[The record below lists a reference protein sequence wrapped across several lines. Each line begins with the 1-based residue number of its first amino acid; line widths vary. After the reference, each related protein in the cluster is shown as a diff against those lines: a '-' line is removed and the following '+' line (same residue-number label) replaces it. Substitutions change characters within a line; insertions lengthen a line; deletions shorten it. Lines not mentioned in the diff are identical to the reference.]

1 MNHDVFISFSSV
13 NTDVAEKV
21 CTTLEESGEISCWI
35 AYRDI
40 VPSANYAEQLVEAIE
55 SCKLL
60 LLILSDESNKSVQV
74 AREIERAGSKGIPI
88 LPLRI
93 EDVVLSKSMEYFIS
107 SHHWLD
113 AYESDIENYFPALKA
128 AVESSIRDKTN
139 QDSGTDAS
147 TRKGTRRPV
156 SKKGIPPQHIF
167 GAGLVLT
174 LLVLAFFFLRPQQE
188 PPKIADNLPP
198 LSDSSQNTTGTNT
211 ISPQDA
217 LIQEL
222 ARRYKEN
229 TLATKP
235 DFDSWTSSN
244 QLSIAFL
251 DISGSG
257 VNDAERD
264 FILNKTSED
273 LRMTKRFSIVEREI
287 IDKLLEELNLSTSS
301 LTDPTT
307 ALKLG
312 RILSA
317 NLIVTGSLSH
327 QGEQWLAN
335 MRFIE
340 TETTAIKCSVST
352 LIENGDAGEVAA
364 ELSKA
369 INSKLRTEYPLQAK
383 VTSVSD
389 NTVEINIGQLSGV
402 STGMEFAFLQENN
415 MPVDVATVTTV
426 EQLQSYITITNNS
439 LTVEEGMRLRENI
452 KE

>member
-1 MNHDVFISFSSV
+1 MKHDVFISFSSV
-13 NTDVAEKV
+13 NTDVAKKI
-21 CTTLEESGEISCWI
+21 CAALEESGEISCWI

-60 LLILSDESNKSVQV
+60 LLILSDESNKSPQV
-74 AREIERAGSKGIPI
+74 SREIERAGSKGIPI

-113 AYESDIENYFPALKA
+113 AYESDIEDYFPALKA

-156 SKKGIPPQHIF
+156 SKKGIQPQHIF
-167 GAGLVLT
+167 GAGLALT
-174 LLVLAFFFLRPQQE
+174 LLIMAFLFLKPHLKTSQVTDTS
-188 PPKIADNLPP
+188 PPPV
-198 LSDSSQNTTGTNT
+198 SHQNATGSTTV
-211 ISPQDA
+211 SPQDA

-222 ARRYKEN
+222 AQRYKEN
-229 TLATKP
+229 RMTTP
-235 DFDSWTSSN
+235 SHSDDWTSSN

-251 DISGSG
+251 DISGFG
-257 VNDAERD
+257 INDAERD

-273 LRMTKRFSIVEREI
+273 LRMTKRYSIVEREI
-287 IDKLLEELNLSTSS
+287 IDKLLEELNLSTSA
-301 LTDPTT
+301 LTDPAT

-335 MRFIE
+335 LRFIE
-340 TETTAIKCSVST
+340 TETTAIKCSVSA
-352 LIENGDAGEVAA
+352 LIEKGGAEMVAS
-364 ELSKA
+364 ELSEA
-369 INSKLRTEYPLQAK
+369 INSKLRIEFPLQAK
-383 VTSVSD
+383 VTSVSGK
-389 NTVEINIGQLSGV
+389 TVEINIGELSGV
-402 STGMEFAFLQENN
+402 SAGMTFILLQENN
-415 MPVDVATVTTV
+415 MPIDVFTITAA
-426 EQLQSYITITNNS
+426 EQQQSYIA
-439 LTVEEGMRLRENI
+439 LTAGSPPVVKEGMRLREKI
-452 KE
+452 QE